1 MYRLEKMAH
10 WLKKK
15 KKEKE
20 KAKMNLNC
28 NQRKL
33 KDPECLMCMLQ
44 AMKLLDDSIPKYF
57 EQLFFFQSSK
67 ALG

>member
-1 MYRLEKMAH
+1 
-10 WLKKK
+10 
-15 KKEKE
+15 
-20 KAKMNLNC
+20 MNLNC